1 MRSSKFILQGGLGNQ
16 LFIFMA
22 ALHNFTQENK
32 GSTINLV
39 TSELDRASTK
49 RKLEITEFELNLPVV
64 FSRLSTVQRFRLR
77 LTRRFSRVFSVNFHT
92 RLGFYI
98 SPEVGFDMQLL
109 RFARGSIVSGYFQSW
124 KYSSSI
130 GATHFLKNLTLKS
143 ESELFRMLKREM
155 MREDPLVVHIRRGD
169 YINYASTF
177 GLLSISYFDSAMQ
190 RYLQEFGQRNVWVF
204 SDDITINLKVPVDW
218 NVSKYVTSL
227 NGLSPAETLKLMS
240 LGSSIITSNSSFSWW
255 SAFLMQVRDSNS
267 IVIYPEPWSIQQPAS
282 LELIPD
288 GWFSHDSE
296 WDVS

>member
-77 LTRRFSRVFSVNFHT
+77 LTRRLSRVFSVNFHT